1 MRSRYARVAS
11 TGPTLPARMAC
22 ASSNIEVNVS
32 SSMRGLPSH
41 AEVRALHVLVVEEVA
56 AGSGEHDAA
65 VLEHVAAPGQGQ
77 RLAGVLL
84 DQQDRGALV
93 VDLADDP
100 EDLLHDPR
108 GQLERGLV
116 QYQQARAR
124 HERAADG
131 QYLLLVARYGA
142 GGLAALLS
150 QDGEEPEH
158 ALEA

>member
-56 AGSGEHDAA
+56 AGTGEHDAA
-65 VLEHVAAPGQGQ
+65 VLEHVAAPGQAQ

-84 DQQDRGALV
+84 DQQDPGAPAV
-93 VDLADDP
+93 NLADHP
-100 EDLLHDPR
+100 EVLLHDPR
-108 GQLERGLV
+108 VQPQRGLV
-116 QYQQARAR
+116 P
-124 HERAADG
+124 H
-131 QYLLLVARYGA
+131 
-142 GGLAALLS
+142 
-150 QDGEEPEH
+150 PH
-158 ALEA
+158 A